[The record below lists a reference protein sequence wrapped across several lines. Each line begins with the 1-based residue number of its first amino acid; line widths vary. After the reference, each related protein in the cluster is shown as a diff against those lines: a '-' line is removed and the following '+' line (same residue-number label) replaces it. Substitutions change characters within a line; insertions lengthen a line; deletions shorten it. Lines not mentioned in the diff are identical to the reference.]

1 MILVVTVD
9 LSFKTFLYIILT
21 KLKCLLAKKK
31 KSIFEE
37 LLSKLTLP
45 KMSEELLMFLSLV
58 LEYVILIICNFLG
71 LW

>member
-21 KLKCLLAKKK
+21 KLKCLLAKK